1 MRAMPSDP
9 SKIVL
14 YGEKHW
20 DSPYVFTAFVTLLE
34 KGVPFEVRL
43 LDLEAGD
50 QRAAE
55 YREASLTARVP
66 CIDHNGFVLSES
78 SAIVEYLDEAFPPPN
93 FPRLLPEGVRER
105 ARARQ
110 IMGWI
115 RSDLMALRE
124 ERSTA
129 TMFFEPSTKPLGPA
143 ARAAADKLLFLVD
156 RVVPDGATTLFGK
169 FCIADADLGF
179 VLHRLILNG
188 DPVPEKAERYAAAQ
202 WSRQSIR
209 DFVERERPPR

>member
-1 MRAMPSDP
+1 MASGPA
-9 SKIVL
+9 KVIL

-20 DSPYVFTAFVTLLE
+20 DSPYVFTTFVALLE
-34 KGVPFEVRL
+34 KGIPFEVRL

-50 QRAAE
+50 QRASP
-55 YREASLTARVP
+55 YRQASLTGRVP
-66 CIDHNGFVLSES
+66 AIDHEGFVLSES
-78 SAIVEYLDEAFPPPN
+78 TAIVEYLDEVFPAPE
-93 FPRLLPEGVRER
+93 FPRLLPEDPRER

-110 IMGWI
+110 IMAWI
-115 RSDLMALRE
+115 RSDMLPLRE
-124 ERSTA
+124 ERSTE

-143 ARAAADKLLFLVD
+143 ARAAADKLIFLVD
-156 RVVPDGATTLFGK
+156 QAVPDDRTTLFGK
-169 FCIADADLGF
+169 FCMADADLGF

-188 DPVPEKAERYAAAQ
+188 DPVPDKAQHYAAAQ

>member
-1 MRAMPSDP
+1 MPSDP

-20 DSPYVFTAFVTLLE
+20 DSPYVFTTFVALLE

-78 SAIVEYLDEAFPPPN
+78 PAIVEYLDEAFPAPN
-93 FPRLLPEGVRER
+93 FPRLLPEGARER

-124 ERSTA
+124 ERSTE

-156 RVVPDGATTLFGK
+156 RVVPEGATTLFGK

>member
-1 MRAMPSDP
+1 MASEPTP
-9 SKIVL
+9 VVL
-14 YGEKHW
+14 HGEKHW
-20 DSPYVFTAFVTLLE
+20 DSPYVFTAFVALVE
-34 KGVPFEVRL
+34 KGIPFEVRV
-43 LDLEAGD
+43 LDLNAGEH
-50 QRAAE
+50 RAQE

-66 CIDHNGFVLSES
+66 SIQHAGFTLSES
-78 SAIVEYLDEAFPPPN
+78 TAIVEYLDEAFPTPAH
-93 FPRLLPEGVRER
+93 PRLLPEGIRER

-110 IMGWI
+110 IMAWL
-115 RSDLMALRE
+115 RSDLLPLRE
-124 ERSTA
+124 ERSTE

-156 RVVPDGATTLFGK
+156 QLIADGQTTLFGK

-179 VLHRLILNG
+179 ALHRLILNG
-188 DPVPEKAERYAAAQ
+188 DPVPDKVQRYAAAQ

>member
-1 MRAMPSDP
+1 MTPDP
-9 SKIVL
+9 AKVIL

-20 DSPYVFTAFVTLLE
+20 DSPYVFTAFVALLE
-34 KGVPFEVRL
+34 KGIPFEVRL

-50 QRAAE
+50 QRAPA

-66 CIDHNGFVLSES
+66 SIDHGGFVLSES
-78 SAIVEYLDEAFPPPN
+78 TAIIEYLDEAFPAPG
-93 FPRLLPEGVRER
+93 FPRLLPEGIRER

-115 RSDLMALRE
+115 RSDLMPLRE
-124 ERSTA
+124 ERSTE
-129 TMFFEPSTKPLGPA
+129 TMFFEPSTKALGPA
-143 ARAAADKLLFLVD
+143 ARAAADKVFFLVD
-156 RVVPDGATTLFGK
+156 HVVPEGQTTLFGK

-188 DPVPEKAERYAAAQ
+188 DPVPDKAQRYAAAQ

-209 DFVERERPPR
+209 DFVERERSPR

>member
-9 SKIVL
+9 SKIIL

-20 DSPYVFTAFVTLLE
+20 DSPYVFTTFVALLE

-66 CIDHNGFVLSES
+66 CIDHSGFVLSES
-78 SAIVEYLDEAFPPPN
+78 SAIVEYLDEAFPAPN

-124 ERSTA
+124 ERSTE

-209 DFVERERPPR
+209 DFVERERSPR